1 MSTAPDHRREPER
14 PRVDEPAG
22 TPGADGRSR
31 RLLASLAILLFQ
43 LAWIGLLVFGAV
55 RLLS

>member
-14 PRVDEPAG
+14 PPVEEP
-22 TPGADGRSR
+22 TPEPVDGRSR

-43 LAWIGLLVFGAV
+43 LAWIGLLVFAAV